1 MNKNEQIKLK
11 KKENI
16 KFVSENLDKTNREL
30 SEILGVSRS
39 SISNYRK
46 EAMALEAENEL
57 KENIDL
63 ETATSDELL
72 ETNTNE
78 ISEEDNESSSLYT
91 YEFGINFINE
101 DVLLEYLENY
111 ETLNED
117 IKQEISLIDFDSI
130 ILSKENEDKIKE
142 LAEDLSLN
150 L

>member
-11 KKENI
+11 KKENV
-16 KFVSENLDKTNREL
+16 KFVSENLDKTNKEL

-63 ETATSDELL
+63 EPATSDGVV
-72 ETNTNE
+72 ETTTNE
-78 ISEEDNESSSLYT
+78 ISEEDNESSPLYT

-117 IKQEISLIDFDSI
+117 IKQEISLIDFDNI

>member
-11 KKENI
+11 KKENV

-63 ETATSDELL
+63 ETATSDEVV

-117 IKQEISLIDFDSI
+117 IKQEISLIDFDNI

>member
-11 KKENI
+11 KKENV
-16 KFVSENLDKTNREL
+16 KFVSENLDKTNKEL

-63 ETATSDELL
+63 ETATSDEVV

-78 ISEEDNESSSLYT
+78 ISEEDNESSPLYT

>member
-11 KKENI
+11 KKENV

-63 ETATSDELL
+63 EPATSDEVV
-72 ETNTNE
+72 ETNT
-78 ISEEDNESSSLYT
+78 NESSSLYT

>member
-11 KKENI
+11 KKENV
-16 KFVSENLDKTNREL
+16 KFVSENLDKTNKEL

-63 ETATSDELL
+63 EPATSD
-72 ETNTNE
+72 E

-111 ETLNED
+111 ETLDED

-142 LAEDLSLN
+142 LAEDLSLI

>member
-11 KKENI
+11 KKENV

-46 EAMALEAENEL
+46 EAMALEAENKL
-57 KENIDL
+57 KENIYL
-63 ETATSDELL
+63 EPPTTD
-72 ETNTNE
+72 E
-78 ISEEDNESSSLYT
+78 ISEEDNESSSLYI
-91 YEFGINFINE
+91 YELGISFINE

-111 ETLNED
+111 EMLNED
-117 IKQEISLIDFDSI
+117 IKQEISLIDFENI

-142 LAEDLSLN
+142 LAEDLSIN

>member
-11 KKENI
+11 KKENV
-16 KFVSENLDKTNREL
+16 KFVSENLDKTNKEL

-63 ETATSDELL
+63 ETATSDEVV

>member
-11 KKENI
+11 KKENV
-16 KFVSENLDKTNREL
+16 KFVSKNLDKTNREL

-63 ETATSDELL
+63 ETATSDEVV

-117 IKQEISLIDFDSI
+117 IKQEISLIDFDNI

>member
-11 KKENI
+11 KKENV

-57 KENIDL
+57 KENIYL
-63 ETATSDELL
+63 EPPTTD
-72 ETNTNE
+72 E
-78 ISEEDNESSSLYT
+78 ISEEDNESSSLYI
-91 YEFGINFINE
+91 YELGISFINE

-117 IKQEISLIDFDSI
+117 IKQEISLIDFENI

>member
-1 MNKNEQIKLK
+1 MNKNKQIKLK
-11 KKENI
+11 KKENV
-16 KFVSENLDKTNREL
+16 KFVSENLDKTNKEL

-57 KENIDL
+57 KENINF
-63 ETATSDELL
+63 EPATSDEVV
-72 ETNTNE
+72 ETNTNG
-78 ISEEDNESSSLYT
+78 SSPLYT
-91 YEFGINFINE
+91 YELGINFINE

-111 ETLNED
+111 ETLDED

-142 LAEDLSLN
+142 LAEDLSLI

>member
-1 MNKNEQIKLK
+1 MNKSEQIKLK
-11 KKENI
+11 KKENV

-63 ETATSDELL
+63 EPATSD
-72 ETNTNE
+72 
-78 ISEEDNESSSLYT
+78 ESSSLYI
-91 YEFGINFINE
+91 YELGISFINE

-111 ETLNED
+111 EMLNED
-117 IKQEISLIDFDSI
+117 IKQEISLIDFENI